1 MAASAQQNGNAD
13 AASTAAEQG
22 SAYRMAI
29 EDDGLKDRECGTSP
43 ALFKPSSTRSLPF
56 MILTRSLRFWVRL
69 TTMIASGNPHVPNTA
84 EQNSVEIYERRLGL
98 FLVDTDLQGSSSD
111 HAGTVE
117 HHSARTQ
124 RVFGAITAVNQLL
137 PSGGGSGTSDGQA
150 DDKPPMDLQSTGAQ
164 FDE

>member
-22 SAYRMAI
+22 SAY
-29 EDDGLKDRECGTSP
+29 
-43 ALFKPSSTRSLPF
+43 
-56 MILTRSLRFWVRL
+56 
-69 TTMIASGNPHVPNTA
+69 SGNPHVPNTA